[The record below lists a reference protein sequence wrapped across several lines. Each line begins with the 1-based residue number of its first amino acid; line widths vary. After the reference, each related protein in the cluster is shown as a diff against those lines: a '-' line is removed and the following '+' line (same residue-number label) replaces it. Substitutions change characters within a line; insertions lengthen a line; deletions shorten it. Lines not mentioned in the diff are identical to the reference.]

1 MTTSRRCWLEV
12 STCDRT
18 RSRTLYSRTRSGQ
31 GTGPLERR
39 DCRRWG
45 SPAARPHGAVSTEA
59 SSVGGTVS
67 AGRTIGTT
75 RRGESGD
82 PGAQRPPQA
91 DGTETTEKTGHHV
104 GDRIE
109 AGPDLQQAQRLVAES
124 AVRGERT
131 AEADPDCCREGGG
144 ELRGERGQAAEN
156 ERANHVD
163 AQRSPREKAVVA
175 GLDRP
180 VGEGARPRP
189 QGRSRGAP
197 HHRHGRGSGGPRR
210 RVQAA
215 PVVRASVA
223 PANVAT
229 SAAATVAAR

>member
-1 MTTSRRCWLEV
+1 MTGSDTAGPRWWTSVRGRPSYRGPASVPDISPPSAC
-12 STCDRT
+12 RQ
-18 RSRTLYSRTRSGQ
+18 RS
-31 GTGPLERR
+31 PLLTTPH
-39 DCRRWG
+39 CRG
-45 SPAARPHGAVSTEA
+45 HGF
-59 SSVGGTVS
+59 GGTNS
-67 AGRTIGTT
+67 RHDPT
-75 RRGESGD
+75 RRSGD
-82 PGAQRPPQA
+82 PGAHRPPQA
-91 DGTETTEKTGHHV
+91 DGTETTEKTGRHV

-109 AGPDLQQAQRLVAES
+109 AGPDLKQAQRLVAEG

-144 ELRGERGQAAEN
+144 EVRGERGQAAEN
-156 ERANHVD
+156 ERADHVD
-163 AQRSPREKAVVA
+163 AQRPPREKAVVA

-180 VGEGARPRP
+180 VGEVARPRP

>member
-12 STCDRT
+12 STCDRP
-18 RSRTLYSRTRSGQ
+18 RSRTLYSRTRSVKAPARWNGEIAD
-31 GTGPLERR
+31 GGGARRRGLTERFLPKHPVSEARFRR
-39 DCRRWG
+39 DEQL
-45 SPAARPHGAVSTEA
+45 ARP
-59 SSVGGTVS
+59 
-67 AGRTIGTT
+67 T
-75 RRGESGD
+75 RRSGD

-91 DGTETTEKTGHHV
+91 DGTETTEKTGRHV

-109 AGPDLQQAQRLVAES
+109 AGPDLQQAQRLVAEG
-124 AVRGERT
+124 AVRDERP

-144 ELRGERGQAAEN
+144 EVRGERGQAAEN

-163 AQRSPREKAVVA
+163 TQRPPREKAVVA

-180 VGEGARPRP
+180 VGEVARRRP
-189 QGRSRGAP
+189 EGRSQGDPR
-197 HHRHGRGSGGPRR
+197 HRHGRGSGALRR